1 MLPKKGTPEFAEL
14 EKRYLASTKE
24 ERNQMAREYGYG
36 TRNNFQMSMSKSRGI
51 LLPPQKKVVI
61 QNGEEK
67 PKTVERKPIVEL
79 PPVNL
84 IEYRGKE
91 VKEEGDE
98 EIAILHV
105 GDGHADKITAS
116 YNKDVYRARMETM
129 FQSAIKIVKLHRK
142 MYPIN
147 KLLILNTG
155 DNIQGENPHQ
165 GSKIGGVS
173 MGARDQVKKLAAPM
187 WNDIIGSFKQNFVE
201 VIFEGFPG
209 NHGHDLLAP
218 ETSRYDLLLYDVL
231 EAGIGQN
238 KGIKINTHESWCAI
252 IPVWGWRLFGFHG
265 DGIPCL
271 APSTKIL
278 NADLR
283 WIPISEVNVGD
294 MLVGFRENVPY
305 NRNVS
310 HRLQRSEV
318 LGKTIKQGKLY
329 KIETDKGSVVASGN
343 HLWLAAKEGWD
354 WHRYEWIRTDNLAS
368 HYIKYIGDTWGD
380 GGDYKLGYLGGILD
394 GEGTIHKRSQTA
406 GSGGVGFYQCSGV
419 VWDYTNELLNE
430 LGFIGTTSSSRGV
443 KSWECYGYQALRLLG
458 SARPNRLLAK
468 ADCIWDNKNIRASE
482 RAKVLNIT
490 DIGFGELIDI
500 ETSTNTFIAEGM
512 YTHNCQQGV
521 PFFALDRRLKAWH
534 MQFGGFNYAFGG
546 HFHKEHSDE
555 ISSRLKYFMVSSLT
569 SDDEWAQKKLGIS
582 SNPSQGLY
590 GLHPRE
596 GITWRYSLVVD
607 EKFLPEPLEHQLTL
621 PAEKLNHAE

>member
-61 QNGEEK
+61 QNDKEK

-165 GSKIGGVS
+165 GSKIGDVS

-252 IPVWGWRLFGFHG
+252 IPIWGWRLFGFHG

-380 GGDYKLGYLGGILD
+380 GGDYKLGYLGGIL
-394 GEGTIHKRSQTA
+394 
-406 GSGGVGFYQCSGV
+406 V
-419 VWDYTNELLNE
+419 
-430 LGFIGTTSSSRGV
+430 
-443 KSWECYGYQALRLLG
+443 
-458 SARPNRLLAK
+458 AK